1 MVLSG
6 RHTGRVKGRTIRVL
20 DLAGDALERGRH
32 HGGAFADEIQEYA
45 ADRVRLSGIGTD
57 LNRSQLLALAEA
69 CLPAHADYAP
79 DLYEEMLAMAAAAGL
94 APAEALIVGGYTDF
108 IDTVRAYAGSGPVED
123 NCTAVIVPNSAAVP
137 GGGFLAQ
144 TWDMHASATSHVVML
159 RVRPEH
165 GPAGLIF
172 STVGC
177 LGQIGMNEAGIAVG
191 INNLSAADGRVG
203 VTWPFVVRR
212 VLQQT
217 DLEAAVK
224 AITEADLAGAHNFLV
239 LDAAGRGV
247 NIEAM
252 PSTSEVIEV
261 DTGPYFHTNHCL
273 TSAAASYEAARP
285 PELIESSQR
294 RLTDAASL
302 LSGGPV
308 SERDLMAMTRDED
321 WICRHPRPP
330 FDYETCGAAIMRPA
344 TSEFW
349 ACWGVPSEN
358 EYERFVVG

>member
-1 MVLSG
+1 MQG
-6 RHTGRVKGRTIRVL
+6 KEIRVL
-20 DLAGDALERGRH
+20 DLVGDAVDRGRR
-32 HGGAFADEIQEYA
+32 HGGNHADEIREYA
-45 ADRVRLSGIGTD
+45 ADRVHLSGIGTD
-57 LNRSQLLALAEA
+57 LSRSDLLTLAEQ

-79 DLYEEMLAMAAAAGL
+79 DLYEEMLALASAAGL
-94 APAEALIVGGYTDF
+94 TPAEALIVGGYTDF

-123 NCTAVIVPNSAAVP
+123 NCTAVIVPDAAAVP

-159 RVRPEH
+159 QIRPEH
-165 GPAGLIF
+165 GPAGLVF

-191 INNLSAADGRVG
+191 INNLSAGDGRVG

-217 DLEAAVK
+217 DFEAAVA

-252 PSTSEVIEV
+252 PSTCEVVEV
-261 DTGPYFHTNHCL
+261 DTEPYIHTNHCL
-273 TSAAASYEAARP
+273 TSGAASFEAPRP
-285 PELIESSQR
+285 PELIESSKR

-302 LSGGPV
+302 LERRPV
-308 SERDLMAMTRDED
+308 SEHDLMAMTRDQN

-330 FDYETCGAAIMRPA
+330 FDYETCGAVIMRPA